1 MKEIEEAVRR
11 EMEAACSMPM
21 ERSKSP
27 HSYAQARTNVVM
39 ETVRAATMAT
49 TKKLERLALLQDQY
63 KKKAEMV
70 SKSAEQ
76 GLNML
81 VEKKPLVVEKKS
93 NSSEA
98 ISMLNSSSSSINDS
112 SSVATSNSQFLPK
125 GASSPIM
132 SHKKSKGYHDDFKK
146 YKAPFMA
153 PEKLQI
159 VKPLEGQYLI
169 LYSIVYVAR
178 EGVRFLVY
186 QLVIIIEYNY
196 TIVGSVTL
204 LKWKLLAT
212 PQLGGASSYF
222 SNITHPGIHV
232 KSWRG
237 SPKNDKAVSH
247 DNSSNNTSRTLGEE
261 ELGTSVDCTP
271 SSSSTTAAEV
281 AGYSPPTAVPSR
293 HSDHSRTGIYNR
305 MKATTSTTTT
315 NTAAS
320 NSTVNITGMNDISA
334 LLSDNNNNN
343 NNMTSDTLPH
353 PTMVGSN
360 VTGRLNP
367 ALKMGWLPGM
377 RQPMAT
383 SDIGLASLV
392 DDKVD

>member
-11 EMEAACSMPM
+11 EMEAACSMPL
-21 ERSKSP
+21 ERSNSP

-81 VEKKPLVVEKKS
+81 VEKKPSLVEKKS

-98 ISMLNSSSSSINDS
+98 ISMLSNSSVNDS

-159 VKPLEGQYLI
+159 VKPLEG
-169 LYSIVYVAR
+169 
-178 EGVRFLVY
+178 
-186 QLVIIIEYNY
+186 
-196 TIVGSVTL
+196 
-204 LKWKLLAT
+204 
-212 PQLGGASSYF
+212 
-222 SNITHPGIHV
+222 
-232 KSWRG
+232 
-237 SPKNDKAVSH
+237 
-247 DNSSNNTSRTLGEE
+247 
-261 ELGTSVDCTP
+261 
-271 SSSSTTAAEV
+271 
-281 AGYSPPTAVPSR
+281 
-293 HSDHSRTGIYNR
+293 
-305 MKATTSTTTT
+305 
-315 NTAAS
+315 
-320 NSTVNITGMNDISA
+320 
-334 LLSDNNNNN
+334 
-343 NNMTSDTLPH
+343 
-353 PTMVGSN
+353 
-360 VTGRLNP
+360 
-367 ALKMGWLPGM
+367 
-377 RQPMAT
+377 
-383 SDIGLASLV
+383 
-392 DDKVD
+392 